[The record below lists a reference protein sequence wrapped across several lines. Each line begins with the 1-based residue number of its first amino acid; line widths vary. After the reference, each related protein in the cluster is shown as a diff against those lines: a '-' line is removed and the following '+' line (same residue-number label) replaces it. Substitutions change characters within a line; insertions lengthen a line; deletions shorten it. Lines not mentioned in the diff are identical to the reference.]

1 MRDMA
6 GYWKCNMP
14 LAAAARL
21 VLSETDR
28 KQLRALARQR
38 STPRGIVLRINIVL
52 GAAEGVAN
60 RSLARKLC
68 TSVPTVLLWRKRYES
83 EGLSGV
89 LEDRPRSGRPKRI
102 TEEQETAIVQA
113 TMKTVPKDATHWSVR
128 RMAAAQKV
136 SSATVQRIWKKHKLQ
151 PHRVESFKFSNDP
164 QFAQKVRDIVGLYL
178 SPPDKAIVL
187 SVDEKSPIQ
196 ALDRTQPILPLRPG
210 LPARR
215 TYDYQRHGTTT
226 LFAALNV
233 LEGTVIGS
241 CLPKHRH
248 QEFLQFLD
256 RIDQSVESDP
266 EIHLVL
272 DNYGT
277 HKHPAVKKWLAA
289 RPRYHVHFTPTSSSW
304 LNQIERWFAEI
315 TRKRI
320 RRGTF
325 RSVRDLT
332 RAIQDYIRLYNQNP
346 QPFQWVATASRIIRK
361 VRKYKETSV
370 TGG

>member
-1 MRDMA
+1 
-6 GYWKCNMP
+6 
-14 LAAAARL
+14 LSSAARTDGRIL
-21 VLSETDR
+21 RKPFQHLNIHSNRDRIPIHFPSEPLFTSA
-28 KQLRALARQR
+28 QNLY
-38 STPRGIVLRINIVL
+38 SHPRNDYSHTL
-52 GAAEGVAN
+52 
-60 RSLARKLC
+60 
-68 TSVPTVLLWRKRYES
+68 ES
-83 EGLSGV
+83 
-89 LEDRPRSGRPKRI
+89 
-102 TEEQETAIVQA
+102 A
-113 TMKTVPKDATHWSVR
+113 
-128 RMAAAQKV
+128 
-136 SSATVQRIWKKHKLQ
+136 
-151 PHRVESFKFSNDP
+151 
-164 QFAQKVRDIVGLYL
+164 
-178 SPPDKAIVL
+178 PDKAIVL

-361 VRKYKETSV
+361 VRKYKEISV
-370 TGG
+370 TGD